1 VITAPAQNTTVL
13 RRDIVQQICDKP
25 DPAADCALGN
35 SITIIRGSIDG
46 ALIMEDPGKF
56 TIQTAAGKV
65 DIRKQ
70 GVARNADNTLNQTR
84 TPPSCSADPD
94 GACLIKLVLDTEH
107 PSNRITGKLWAIGP
121 DQLGIQLAPEIRVTV
136 NKADIVEVVAGPR
149 LAGVVTPATR
159 DDGSKILNIAA
170 VTGVFPGPGSGSS
183 AIITVQNVQQ
193 LKPVAK
199 VPQRAPAAIHQIIW
213 PRAREIVV
221 SLYPTTVWLYRP
233 DLDATPRFRSFASPG
248 GELTLSPDGRLMAKA
263 NMSPFT
269 FKPTIELRDIESGE
283 LLHMIPGALIVQFS
297 PDGQYLAG
305 SEGKGLKFW
314 NVNTQKIDK
323 TIPDAALSPKMDILP
338 PIRFSPDG
346 KLVAS
351 TNAAGTI
358 GLWDTSTG
366 KLVTPVKEQDG
377 TVRDVRFSPDGK
389 FLAGELGKR
398 IRLWNVATGDAVTVL
413 EGHTDNIYDLCFS
426 PDGTLL
432 ASVGKDSTLRLWD
445 VATAKLLVTLT
456 MDGTASI
463 YSVVFSP
470 DGSRLATTST
480 ALWFWGVQ

>member
-1 VITAPAQNTTVL
+1 
-13 RRDIVQQICDKP
+13 
-25 DPAADCALGN
+25 
-35 SITIIRGSIDG
+35 
-46 ALIMEDPGKF
+46 
-56 TIQTAAGKV
+56 
-65 DIRKQ
+65 
-70 GVARNADNTLNQTR
+70 
-84 TPPSCSADPD
+84 
-94 GACLIKLVLDTEH
+94 
-107 PSNRITGKLWAIGP
+107 
-121 DQLGIQLAPEIRVTV
+121 
-136 NKADIVEVVAGPR
+136 
-149 LAGVVTPATR
+149 
-159 DDGSKILNIAA
+159 
-170 VTGVFPGPGSGSS
+170 
-183 AIITVQNVQQ
+183 
-193 LKPVAK
+193 
-199 VPQRAPAAIHQIIW
+199 
-213 PRAREIVV
+213 
-221 SLYPTTVWLYRP
+221 
-233 DLDATPRFRSFASPG
+233 
-248 GELTLSPDGRLMAKA
+248 MAKA